1 MAIPSLS
8 KKVSLLTGFVDL
20 EDTAPPAPA
29 ANRTRLFRRSLAGRQ
44 MPAWI
49 GPTGLETTVQ
59 GSLFRN
65 KIGLWQ
71 PPGDATTVPG
81 VFGMAALSVQGTA
94 TARNVATTNALTRM
108 RRLGY
113 VSAATAAAF
122 GAARLAVAQVTLGD
136 GAGLGGLFSV
146 IRFAFTDPVLVTD
159 ARSFVGARNSV
170 AAATNVEPSTLTNGI
185 GVGHGAADA
194 NLKLFYGGSTAQ
206 TPIDLGATFS
216 KALNIPYELI
226 LFASPNTANSI
237 GWQVT
242 RLDTGDTA
250 SGTVTGAAAVIPQ
263 SSMLMTPFSLM
274 RTNNATAASVA
285 LDIISLGFETDN

>member
-1 MAIPSLS
+1 MAIPFLA
-8 KKVSLLTGFVDL
+8 KAVSTLAGFLDL
-20 EDTAPPAPA
+20 EDTAPAAPA

-65 KIGLWQ
+65 KVGLWQ

-94 TARNVATTNALTRM
+94 TARAVVAGTLLQRA

-136 GAGLGGLFSV
+136 GAGLGGFFSV

-170 AAATNVEPSTLTNGI
+170 AAATNVEPSTLTNSI

-226 LFASPNTANSI
+226 LFASPNTANTV

-242 RLDTGDTA
+242 RLDTGATTSGEITGTA
-250 SGTVTGAAAVIPQ
+250 TVIPQ

-285 LDIISLGFETDN
+285 LDIISLGFDTDN